1 MKHLTCF
8 FAFLF
13 FFSTLFS
20 VTWHLELYDSFGD
33 GWNGGTITLYVN
45 GLDIIWQASLTSG
58 YGPQTF
64 DFPVQHGD
72 RITTEYTP
80 GNWPEENEYRIV
92 NQDGETVFT
101 AGEGNVAPPSLTD
114 PFMAAVLTSYPYLLG
129 SGSSVSALPVSTGFD
144 HSYSQVIYLN
154 SDFPTPVLGY
164 HRISKIKYFWYG
176 AAPATH
182 SLQWD
187 IYLGHTS
194 RTRFYSDTDWVPL
207 TELTL
212 VYSGNVHL
220 MEGSGWVE
228 ITLDTPFDYD
238 GGSNLVVAVDENT
251 ELSDTAGGFKCT
263 SVTYSRSLLECSDSY
278 NPDPANPQTGVN
290 LLDIPNIIFQM
301 DPIIYPPH
309 TVHFDDPAMPL
320 AWAQYIPA
328 DYTCPLWQIS
338 TTNNAG
344 GEPCEIWADNYMSTN
359 VTSRLISPPVLT
371 AGVST
376 LFVSFDHFFDD
387 NDMDLLNV
395 KLQYSHD
402 MNTWTDTGWSFT
414 SGGGDVSGPVSIS
427 IDPGTANFTYL
438 AWTLEGNHYS
448 FDYWYVDNVQVN
460 IPALDARPIVIETEA
475 VHNQTFTPRAI
486 VRNNSSQ
493 PLTFYVTFTIG
504 NYTYNSTQLVSSLPA
519 YSNQTVDFAPYTPY
533 LHSSSPIRVTTH
545 LIGDTAPTN
554 DQLEGNF
561 VCLNLDRQAFVDAH
575 HYSDTGLKG
584 PTSFNLKTPGA
595 VTHLG
600 SPSSAGLF
608 MAGADWIGNRWYASE
623 YDSGSLTTDNFWW
636 INHLNGVQTLIG
648 ESGTS
653 LHGIAWDPN
662 HEILYG
668 TDTEN
673 LYTVDPATG
682 AATLVGSHGGGL
694 SFMIGIAYNDYTDI
708 LYGVDLETDAL
719 YTIDTN
725 TGLATLIGP
734 LGIYINYG
742 QDLAFDRN
750 TGQLFLA
757 GYNYGSDYGPRL
769 YWINC
774 STGEALKI
782 GNFPVDYQMV
792 GFAIPSGVAIA
803 DLRIEPDRTLNWDPI
818 PGVSEYKIYGSDNP
832 YSCFSYLGSTPST
845 SWIEPG
851 NPQEMRFYM
860 ITAVYARSEE
870 APPIRYVTEYK
881 DPLTGELL
889 DPQPEIPV
897 QESHQLPE
905 ISSETPSVGATR
917 E

>member
-1 MKHLTCF
+1 MKTLSFIILLLFVFTFLSAATWNVVLTDLMYGWEGGSLDVKVNGVNVLTNITLPSGTGP
-8 FAFLF
+8 LF
-13 FFSTLFS
+13 FPFT
-20 VTWHLELYDSFGD
+20 VH
-33 GWNGGTITLYVN
+33 
-45 GLDIIWQASLTSG
+45 
-58 YGPQTF
+58 
-64 DFPVQHGD
+64 HGD
-72 RITTEYTP
+72 RITTIYTP
-80 GNWPEENEYRIV
+80 GSFSYENCYSFQ
-92 NQDGETVFT
+92 NQAGVTVLT
-101 AGEGNVAPPSLTD
+101 NGAGTTVPTSIID
-114 PFMAAVLTSYPYLLG
+114 PFMAAVLNSYLYQIGYGANTGLLPVYPYYTYTYSQSLYLSSELPTTLG
-129 SGSSVSALPVSTGFD
+129 SK
-144 HSYSQVIYLN
+144 
-154 SDFPTPVLGY
+154 
-164 HRISKIKYFWYG
+164 RISKIKYYWNG
-176 AAPATH
+176 AASASHT
-182 SLQWD
+182 LNWT
-187 IYLGHTS
+187 IYIGHTS
-194 RTRFYSDTDWVPL
+194 RTQFTSYTDWVPL
-207 TELTL
+207 SELTE
-212 VYSGNVHL
+212 VFTGNVHL
-220 MEGSGWVE
+220 LEFSGWVE
-228 ITLDTPFDYD
+228 ITLDRPFDYN
-238 GGSNLVVAVDENT
+238 GTSNLVVAVDENT
-251 ELSDTAGGFKCT
+251 SLYDSSAGRFYQSTVSGN
-263 SVTYSRSLLECSDSY
+263 RSLVYYSDPT
-278 NPDPANPQTGVN
+278 NPNPASPPTAMYMQASIP
-290 LLDIPNIIFQM
+290 DIVFQM
-301 DPIIYPPH
+301 DCVAYPPSGES
-309 TVHFDDPAMPL
+309 FPDPVIPL
-320 AWAQYIPA
+320 AWAQYRSH
-328 DYTCPLWQIS
+328 TIS
-338 TTNNAG
+338 SDRWIISNSSIAG
-344 GEPCEIWADNYMSTN
+344 GEPCEMRASWTSYTG
-359 VTSRLISPPVLT
+359 VSRLISPPIKT
-371 AGVST
+371 TGVSI
-376 LFVSFDHFFDD
+376 LYVSFDHYFDD
-387 NDMDLLNV
+387 YYTGV
-395 KLQYSHD
+395 TAKLQYSHD

-438 AWTLEGNHYS
+438 AWTLEGNHYY

-561 VCLNLDRQAFVDAH
+561 VCLNLDRLAFVDAH

-769 YWINC
+769 YWINQ